1 MNLKIS
7 NLAKIKNADIKIDG
21 ITVIA
26 GENNTGKSTVG
37 KVLFSLFNSIN
48 DIDKKIL
55 AERES
60 EIYDCCWFV
69 IRNYIMHNYK
79 GTGLSHNVHRLANEI
94 SEEVSKIFQDEK
106 ADRNKVYNIVRSKL
120 YEIASIKVDEV
131 EDMVNEIV
139 NKILQLLDISE
150 YKIILEVITRYFN
163 RVFNEQINSLFDIDN
178 RTGLTLN
185 IKGSNIGL
193 TFNHNE
199 CTEFDSGISVMHK
212 AIYIDNPFIV
222 DKLSDGNYIG
232 IIGESTKQLLNSDI
246 GYDIMD
252 GIIGTVLSKEKL
264 DKIYKILEE
273 VVPGDIVEKAGGKYF
288 LSDENCEEPVS
299 FENLSAGLKSFVIIK
314 MLLEKN
320 KIKPKDVLILDEP
333 EIHLHPQ
340 WQVVYAEII
349 VLLQKYFDLSVVV
362 TTHSPYFLDAIN
374 LYSIK
379 HGIDSKV
386 NYYLSSVKAVMA
398 SMEQVTENIDRIY
411 EKMSTPLDYLDTLRY
426 ELNNN

>member
-386 NYYLSSVKAVMA
+386 NYYLSSVKAGMA